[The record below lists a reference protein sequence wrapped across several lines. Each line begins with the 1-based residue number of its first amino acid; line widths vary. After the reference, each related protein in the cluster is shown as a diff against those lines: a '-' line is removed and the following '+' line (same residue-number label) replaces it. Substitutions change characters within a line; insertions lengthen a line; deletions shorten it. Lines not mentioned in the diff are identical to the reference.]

1 MERRLFL
8 VVAVGVIVAGL
19 ALTRVLQNQYYY
31 LAGYVILQY
40 VVLATAW
47 NILGGYTGY
56 VNFGTPAFFALGAY
70 TSVVLIKMLGAPL
83 PVLLVASAIVPGLLG
98 LGLGYLTL
106 RLRGVF
112 FSIATLAL
120 AVVLQTA
127 FINWEYTGG
136 ARGTS
141 LVRPATAPLFG
152 SYVEFLFVVMLVLAV
167 AAVAVAW
174 WIESSWI
181 GRGLAAIR
189 DNEEAAECMGV
200 PTLKLK
206 LVATTVSGILMGV
219 AGAPFPYHVTFIE
232 PTSVFDLNYAVN
244 SLAMPMIG
252 GTTTWMGPVIGA
264 VLLGTAQQIATVT
277 ISSAANLLI
286 VGGILVAFVILA
298 PEGIVG
304 LVRRLAR
311 RGDERTRRSG
321 A

>member
-1 MERRLFL
+1 VSGRAFAIL
-8 VVAVGVIVAGL
+8 AVTVLVAGVSL
-19 ALTRVLQNQYYY
+19 VRLDVNQYYY
-31 LAGYVILQY
+31 FAAYVVLQY

-70 TSVVLIKMLGAPL
+70 SAVVLIKSVKAPL
-83 PVLLVASAIVPGLLG
+83 PVQLVAGAAVAGVLGFAI
-98 LGLGYLTL
+98 GYLTL

-120 AVVLQTA
+120 AVVLQTM

-136 ARGTS
+136 ARGITIA
-141 LVRPATAPLFG
+141 RPVPAPLG
-152 SYVEFLFVVMLVLAV
+152 ASYVEYLFVVMLLLAV
-167 AAVAVAW
+167 VAVATAR
-174 WIESSWI
+174 WIEGSWI

-200 PTLKLK
+200 PTLRLK
-206 LVATTVSGILMGV
+206 LVATTISGVLMGL
-219 AGAPFPYHVTFIE
+219 AGAPFPYYVTFVE

-252 GTTTWMGPVIGA
+252 GSTTWVGPVIGA

-277 ISSAANLLI
+277 ISSALNLLL
-286 VGGILVAFVILA
+286 VGLILVGFVILA

-304 LVRRLAR
+304 LVQRLAR
-311 RGDERTRRSG
+311 RSG

>member
-1 MERRLFL
+1 VSGRAFA
-8 VVAVGVIVAGL
+8 VVAVAILVAGVIVARL
-19 ALTRVLQNQYYY
+19 DVNQYYFF
-31 LAGYVILQY
+31 AAYVVLQY

-70 TSVVLIKMLGAPL
+70 SAVVLIKSVQAPL
-83 PVLLVASAIVPGLLG
+83 PLQLVAGAAVAGVLGFAI
-98 LGLGYLTL
+98 GYLTL

-120 AVVLQTA
+120 AVVLQTM

-136 ARGTS
+136 ARGIT
-141 LVRPATAPLFG
+141 LARPPTALLGG
-152 SYVEFLFVVMLVLAV
+152 SYVEYLFVVMLALAILAV
-167 AAVAVAW
+167 ATAR
-174 WIESSWI
+174 WIEGSWI

-200 PTLKLK
+200 PTLRLK
-206 LVATTVSGILMGV
+206 LVATTVSGVLMGL
-219 AGAPFPYHVTFIE
+219 AGAPFPYYVTFVE

-252 GTTTWMGPVIGA
+252 GSTTWIGPVIGA
-264 VLLGTAQQIATVT
+264 VLLGTAQQVATVT
-277 ISSAANLLI
+277 ISSALNLLL
-286 VGGILVAFVILA
+286 VGLILVAFVILA

-304 LVRRLAR
+304 LVQRLAR
-311 RGDERTRRSG
+311 RSGVTRPSG

>member
-1 MERRLFL
+1 VRGRAFVLVAL
-8 VVAVGVIVAGL
+8 SVVAAGVFTARL
-19 ALTRVLQNQYYY
+19 DLNQYYY
-31 LAGYVILQY
+31 FAAYVVLQY

-70 TSVVLIKMLGAPL
+70 TAVVLIKALKAPL
-83 PVLLVASAIVPGLLG
+83 LAQLVAGAAVAGVLG
-98 LGLGYLTL
+98 LAIGYLTL

-120 AVVLQTA
+120 AVVLQTV
-127 FINWEYTGG
+127 FVNWEYTGG
-136 ARGTS
+136 ARGFT
-141 LVRPATAPLFG
+141 VARPAAVPFVG
-152 SYVEFLFVVMLVLAV
+152 NYVQFLFVVMLALAM
-167 AAVAVAW
+167 VAVATAR
-174 WIESSWI
+174 WIERSWI

-200 PTLKLK
+200 PTLRLK
-206 LVATTVSGILMGV
+206 LVSTTVSGMLMGL
-219 AGAPFPYHVTFIE
+219 AGAPFPYYITFVE

-252 GTTTWMGPVIGA
+252 GTTTWIGPLIGA

-277 ISSAANLLI
+277 ISSALNLLL
-286 VGGILVAFVILA
+286 VGVILVAFVILA

-304 LVRRLAR
+304 LIKRLAR
-311 RGDERTRRSG
+311 RGHS
-321 A
+321 